1 MPFKHLKYIL
11 YIALAFFL
19 SETAKAQYTLNMT
32 AGTSYISG
40 TDHPVGVIYDDGGPS
55 ANYSN
60 SFHGRV
66 IITSTPG
73 STIYIYGSYNTEIH
87 YDYISIYDGS
97 DSSALMQA
105 SLNGIGTI
113 EPMPINTGCVAIEF
127 ETDPLDTRSGFEI
140 HYECCPIDNSGCSKP
155 SDLVIDSIT
164 TTSARLSWHADNPTS
179 TFVVKIGGDQYVTN
193 DTSLIVNGLQEY
205 CMYNVIIYNI
215 DDSASI
221 CCQLRSRFH
230 TLCSYGQRIAYD
242 DLYASNVTCHYG
254 TFDNPYQHTGI
265 IDQSSQSILPRHT
278 IHLDRN
284 EMDPRTNYLLKCVP
298 DGYCSSVRLG
308 NWNVGSEAE
317 SITYTFNIDTTDYN
331 LLILKYAAVMQDPN
345 HSAIQQPKFQF
356 GIYDSQGNTIND
368 CYNATF
374 VSSSQ
379 LGWNTGASNNIL
391 WKDWTTVGVDL
402 APLHGQTITLRLT
415 TYDCSKLGHYGYAYF
430 VLDLAN
436 KNMLCE
442 SCSTI
447 ENTFYA
453 PSGFNYAWYRVG
465 QEDNILST
473 ADSLHVT
480 TGGYYQCRL
489 SFIGAPNDAAH
500 ANCSFT
506 LNAYAGQRYPV
517 AAFHDTVIDTSSY
530 CNARIIKMIN
540 SSYVTTD
547 PEHTHL
553 LQNRCESYLW
563 DFGDSTT
570 STETNPTHTFTPGLH
585 NVTLY
590 AMLANGECT
599 DSLTLT
605 INAGEYCHNYDTTY
619 ATICENDSAIF
630 FDSAYYQTGT
640 YTHADTNATTQVI
653 DCSILELT
661 VNPSVVNSIFDTI
674 VQNSIP
680 YTHHGTT
687 YTHDADT
694 TTYWTGTRPA
704 CDTIEHY
711 HLKVWPNI
719 YDTIL
724 HYICHSEVPLVD
736 GDIAF
741 FNDSTATVSRRGAH
755 GEDSVVTYI
764 VHIIPSTDS
773 TIYDTIVD
781 SQLPWFVLD
790 TVFNDSVADYIYI
803 TTNEAGCDSTI
814 HYFLHIFW
822 NGDHCD
828 TNLTYP
834 NVVTSNND
842 GINDR
847 FVIGGL
853 LENNCFKFN
862 ELIIYDRSGRQVYR
876 TQNIYD
882 ESQWWDPKAERCS
895 DGTYFYVFRAHGVS
909 IHTFHKGVIEVLSE
923 EP

>member
-1 MPFKHLKYIL
+1 MLTLFRKIITYIL
-11 YIALAFFL
+11 L
-19 SETAKAQYTLNMT
+19 STVLVLSAKAQYTFNMSVGDT
-32 AGTSYISG
+32 YISG

-73 STIYIYGSYNTEIH
+73 STIYIYGSYNTEENC
-87 YDYISIYDGS
+87 DFISIYDGS
-97 DSSALMQA
+97 DRSALMQA
-105 SLNGIGTI
+105 RLNGIGTI

-127 ETDPLDTRSGFEI
+127 EPDDFGNRSGFEI

-155 SDLVIDSIT
+155 SDLVIDNIT
-164 TTSARLSWHADNPTS
+164 TSSARLSWHADNPTS
-179 TFVVKIGGDQYVTN
+179 TFVVTIGGDQYVTN

-205 CMYNVIIYNI
+205 CMYNVIICDI

-221 CCQLRSRFH
+221 CCQLRSHFH
-230 TLCSYGQRIAYD
+230 TLCSFGQRIAYD
-242 DLYASNVTCHYG
+242 DLNASNVTCHYG

-265 IDQSSQSILPRHT
+265 VDYGSHSNRSRHT

-284 EMDPRTNYLLKCVP
+284 EKDPRTNNRLKCVP

-308 NWNVGSEAE
+308 NWNVGREAE
-317 SITYTFNIDTTDYN
+317 SITYTLNIDTTDYN
-331 LLILKYAAVMQDPN
+331 LLILKYAAVMQDP
-345 HSAIQQPKFQF
+345 HHLDIEQPKFQF
-356 GIYDSQGNTIND
+356 GIYDSVGNTIND

-374 VSSSQ
+374 VSSQ
-379 LGWNTGASNNIL
+379 ELGWNTSPLYDVL
-391 WKDWTTVGVDL
+391 WKDWTTMGVDL

-415 TYDCSKLGHYGYAYF
+415 TYDCSPMRHYGYAYY

-436 KNMLCE
+436 KNMLSE

-480 TGGYYQCRL
+480 TGGNYQCRL

-500 ANCSFT
+500 ADCSFT
-506 LNAYAGQRYPV
+506 VNAYAGERYPV

-530 CNARIIKMIN
+530 CYARIIKMIN
-540 SSYVTTD
+540 SSYVTSD

-563 DFGDSTT
+563 DFGDGTT
-570 STETNPTHTFTPGLH
+570 STDLNPTHTFIPGLY

-605 INAGEYCHNYDTTY
+605 INAGEYCRHVNDTIF
-619 ATICENDSAIF
+619 ASICDNDSVIF
-630 FDSAYYQTGT
+630 FDSTYYQTGI
-640 YTHADTNATTQVI
+640 YTHIDTNATTLAIEYSTLV
-653 DCSILELT
+653 LT
-661 VNPSVVNSIFDTI
+661 VNATVINTIFDTI
-674 VQNSIP
+674 VQNDIP

-687 YTHDADT
+687 YTEDADT

-719 YDTIL
+719 YDTII
-724 HYICHSEVPLVD
+724 HYLCLSDLPFSD
-736 GDIAF
+736 GGF
-741 FNDSTATVSRRGAH
+741 TFNNDSIATRATLGFH
-755 GEDSVVTYI
+755 GQDSIVTYI
-764 VHIIPSTDS
+764 IHLNPNS
-773 TIYDTIVD
+773 DTIICD
-781 SQLPWFVLD
+781 SITDDRLPWFFFD
-790 TVFNDSVADYIYI
+790 TMFTDSVDNYTI
-803 TTNEAGCDSTI
+803 TLTNEVGCDSII
-814 HYFLHIFW
+814 HYFLHVYW

-834 NVVTSNND
+834 NVVTPNGD
-842 GINDR
+842 GKNDR

-853 LENNCFKFN
+853 IENNCFKFN
-862 ELIIYDRSGRQVYR
+862 ELIIYNRYGNEVYR
-876 TQNIYD
+876 AHNIHS
-882 ESQWWDPKAERCS
+882 ESQWWDPNEKHCPI
-895 DGTYFYVFRAHGVS
+895 GTYFYVFKAHGIN
-909 IHTFHKGVIEVLSE
+909 IHTFHKGVIEVINE
-923 EP
+923 K